1 MSEKSSMLDTP
12 LKYRADDL
20 TQLATS
26 IFVHEGLS
34 QSDAQIVAESL
45 VAADLRGVDTHGV
58 ARIPSYV
65 ERFPKRLV
73 EPRPQIVVTS
83 RMPWAASVDGGN
95 GMGPVVANRAMSEA
109 INRAETF
116 GIGAATAHRSNH
128 FGAAAYFAAITG
140 GR

>member
-12 LKYRADDL
+12 QKYRADDL
-20 TQLATS
+20 TQLAAS
-26 IFVHEGLS
+26 IFVHEGLPS
-34 QSDAQIVAESL
+34 SDAKIVADSL
-45 VAADLRGVDTHGV
+45 VAAHLRGIDTHGV

-95 GMGPVVANRAMSEA
+95 GMGAVV
-109 INRAETF
+109 
-116 GIGAATAHRSNH
+116 
-128 FGAAAYFAAITG
+128 
-140 GR
+140 